1 MIQNIMLVIGLVSLI
16 VAIILLLYTRK
27 MVFRPRLEISNGQ
40 VKPSREPMGYLR
52 VTDGEKTS
60 DLKLEIFGFVVDLSP
75 VWDDVSEASRP
86 LQVSF
91 FVENRGKATAKAVKM
106 LIPSEGHGFTVSLEG
121 AGQAEFSPSE
131 PLRIAPFGR
140 LQCKDLGDIRP
151 GFKHPARLVFKFCPL
166 RELQDLLKDYDRP
179 ARLHDYYL
187 SADNLE
193 CQSKLMWINLE
204 LPANE

>member
-1 MIQNIMLVIGLVSLI
+1 MIQTIMLVIGLVSLT
-16 VAIILLLYTRK
+16 VAIILLAYTRK

-40 VKPSREPMGYLR
+40 VKPLRETMGYLR

-60 DLKLEIFGFVVDLSP
+60 DLKLEIFGFVVELSP
-75 VWDDVSEASRP
+75 VWDAVSEASRP

-91 FVENRGKATAKAVKM
+91 FVENRGKATAKAVKV
-106 LIPSEGHGFTVSLEG
+106 LIPSEGRGFTVSLEG
-121 AGQAEFSPSE
+121 AGKAEFSPSE
-131 PLRIAPFGR
+131 PLRTAPFGR

-151 GFKHPARLVFKFCPL
+151 GFKHPATLVFKFWPL
-166 RELQDLLKDYDRP
+166 RELQTLLKDYHR
-179 ARLHDYYL
+179 ATLLDYYL

-204 LPANE
+204 LPAKE